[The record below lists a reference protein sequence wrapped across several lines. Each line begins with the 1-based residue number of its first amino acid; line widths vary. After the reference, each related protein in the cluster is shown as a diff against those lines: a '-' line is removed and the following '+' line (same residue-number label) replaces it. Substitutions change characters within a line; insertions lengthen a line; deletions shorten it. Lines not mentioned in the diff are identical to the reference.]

1 MQQQNPKKNL
11 LYKIYG
17 RALRILSPCLSDK
30 LYLKLLFRHRMG
42 YPLDLDNPKTFNEKL
57 QWLKLYN
64 RNPLYTI
71 MVDKVKAKEYVA
83 SKMGQQYIIPT
94 LGIWKNAD
102 DIDFDSLPSRF
113 VIKCNH
119 NSGKG
124 MYICKDKSKM
134 DVEKVR
140 NGLRKGLRENYYLH
154 GREWPYRDVPRRIIA
169 EQYLEEENS
178 QLKTNENI
186 TVGNLRDYKFYCFN
200 GSPRLCQVISDRATD
215 EKIDFYDMEWHR
227 LVGLVGLVGLT
238 ENAHNSKQDITC
250 PKSFAEMKKCAGILS
265 KGIPFSRIDFYDID
279 GRAYWGEITF
289 FPASGIGKF
298 YPEEWNEIIGNW
310 ITLPVKH

>member
-1 MQQQNPKKNL
+1 MK
-11 LYKIYG
+11 KIYG
-17 RALRILSPCLSDK
+17 I
-30 LYLKLLFRHRMG
+30 
-42 YPLDLDNPKTFNEKL
+42 
-57 QWLKLYN
+57 
-64 RNPLYTI
+64 
-71 MVDKVKAKEYVA
+71 
-83 SKMGQQYIIPT
+83 
-94 LGIWKNAD
+94 
-102 DIDFDSLPSRF
+102 LPSLASGGAERQLLVLLEQLGCRGYDVCLVTYVVSKDAYEVPKNVKRMRIHGRGKIQDRWNLARF
-113 VIKCNH
+113 MW
-119 NSGKG
+119 S
-124 MYICKDKSKM
+124 
-134 DVEKVR
+134 EVR

-154 GREWPYRDVPRRIIA
+154 GREWPYRDVSRRIIA